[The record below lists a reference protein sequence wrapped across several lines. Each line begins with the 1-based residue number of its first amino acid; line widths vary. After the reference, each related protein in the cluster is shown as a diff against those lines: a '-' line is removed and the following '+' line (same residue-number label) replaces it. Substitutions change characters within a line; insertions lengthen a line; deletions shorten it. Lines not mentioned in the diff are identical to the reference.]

1 MSTVFQPALLPPAFR
16 GVSGRVTTQSDATY
30 DAERRVYYG
39 GIDAFPAAIVRPADA
54 ADVRRIVVAARDENL
69 EIAVRSGG
77 HSLAGH
83 SSTNGGVVVDL
94 RSLSEID
101 IDPVAKT
108 LRVGAGAEAIA
119 ITKAAEEQGLV
130 IGFGDSGSVGVGGIT
145 LGGGVGYLTR
155 KFGLTIDSLLGAHVV
170 TADGR
175 LLHVDAEH
183 HPDLFWAIRGGGGN
197 FGVVTDFEFQLHSL
211 PQFTGGML
219 VLPATPETIEGFTK
233 ASLSAPDELSTIAN
247 IMPAP
252 PMPFLPA
259 DVHGRL
265 VILGMLA
272 YAGATD
278 DAERVL
284 APFRRLATPLADMV
298 KPMPYSGMYPPE
310 DPNARPTAVARTMY
324 LDDIDSSRA
333 ETIHEYL
340 TTSDAPM
347 RVAQI
352 RVLGGAASRVNADAT
367 AYAHRSRAMIV
378 NVAAF
383 YDGGEQR
390 ERRSAWVR
398 DFEAALRP
406 GAGDVYVNFLADEGP
421 ERVRAAYGSA
431 TWDRLRRIKAT
442 YDPANVF
449 HRNQN
454 IPPAA
459 AR

>member
-1 MSTVFQPALLPPAFR
+1 
-16 GVSGRVTTQSDATY
+16 
-30 DAERRVYYG
+30 
-39 GIDAFPAAIVRPADA
+39 
-54 ADVRRIVVAARDENL
+54 
-69 EIAVRSGG
+69 
-77 HSLAGH
+77 
-83 SSTNGGVVVDL
+83 
-94 RSLSEID
+94 
-101 IDPVAKT
+101 
-108 LRVGAGAEAIA
+108 
-119 ITKAAEEQGLV
+119 
-130 IGFGDSGSVGVGGIT
+130 
-145 LGGGVGYLTR
+145 
-155 KFGLTIDSLLGAHVV
+155 
-170 TADGR
+170 
-175 LLHVDAEH
+175 
-183 HPDLFWAIRGGGGN
+183 
-197 FGVVTDFEFQLHSL
+197 
-211 PQFTGGML
+211 
-219 VLPATPETIEGFTK
+219 
-233 ASLSAPDELSTIAN
+233 
-247 IMPAP
+247 
-252 PMPFLPA
+252 MPFLPA

-310 DPNARPTAVARTMY
+310 DPNVRPTAVARTMY

-390 ERRSAWVR
+390 ERRSAWGR